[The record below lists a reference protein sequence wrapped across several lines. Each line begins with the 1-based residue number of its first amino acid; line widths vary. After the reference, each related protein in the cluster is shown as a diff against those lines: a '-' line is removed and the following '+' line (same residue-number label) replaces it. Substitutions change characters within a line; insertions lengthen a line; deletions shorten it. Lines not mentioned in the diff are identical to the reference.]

1 MPTLELAW
9 YEELAADAR
18 RASDEDGTSWPQGPR
33 PAIRRSRPDERQEPC
48 GIAARCAAGR

>member
-33 PAIRRSRPDERQEPC
+33 PAIRRSRPDERQEPR